1 MKTIAGIKSIVCIAM
16 FSGPAFAQI
25 PIQIN
30 AAVPASLDNSTAPW
44 FPPVVDQGARE
55 SCGNATGIGYGFSYE
70 INASRSVSGKDSSNQ
85 YPFFATYDFLN
96 EGCESCDPDKTY
108 YRHFLPAWKIA
119 RENGIP
125 AVRDFGSP
133 DLNSTRWMTGYD
145 NYYRAM
151 RNRVDK
157 IDSFEVSD
165 TASLRKMKQWL
176 FDRGSGSPSGGIFI
190 FTANI
195 YGTQE
200 DTVHSGPESGKT
212 FIKFWGNDQTSG
224 HCMAMVGYNDSV
236 RYDFN
241 GDGKYTTTLDIGND
255 AGAIGTKD
263 GTVDMAD
270 WEIGAFKAA
279 NSWGTSEWDNGFAW
293 VPYRSFVISPLN
305 GGLLSGGRVYYLT
318 VRKNYTPRMAL
329 KISITDPLRNTF
341 ALSVGVSDDPSAAV
355 PAKLRVFDRQFTY
368 SGGAYPMCGKGA
380 SASIEIG
387 LDISDLIDS
396 IPGAAL
402 AKFFLVIESKG
413 GSGFVDSLSLM
424 DYTSGTLKQTA
435 SSQTP
440 VSITAGSSA
449 NPALTYLSVLSSI
462 NAVLP
467 AADRIFSKKN
477 ISIRRANGD
486 VRIALPGSRPG
497 RFGLFDSCGKL
508 RACLSVVREGEWIG
522 LPRSLPGGVYFIHAV
537 AGDRKTPAWEV
548 RL

>member
-1 MKTIAGIKSIVCIAM
+1 MKTKIGIKSVVCIAV
-16 FSGPAFAQI
+16 FSGSVFAQI

-30 AAVPASLDNSTAPW
+30 GTAPVSIDNSTAAW
-44 FPPVVDQGARE
+44 FPPVVDQGAKE

-70 INASRSVSGKDSSNQ
+70 INASRAAAGKDSSNQ
-85 YPFFATYDFLN
+85 YPFCATYDFLN
-96 EGCESCDPDKTY
+96 EGCESCDPNKTY
-108 YRHFLPAWKIA
+108 YRHFIPAWKIA
-119 RENGIP
+119 QENGIP
-125 AVRDFGSP
+125 VVRDFGTP

-151 RNRVDK
+151 RNRIDK
-157 IDSFEVSD
+157 IDSFEVFD
-165 TASLRKMKQWL
+165 TTSLRKMKQWL
-176 FDRGSGSPSGGIFI
+176 IDHGNGSPSGGIFI

-212 FIKFWGNDQTSG
+212 FIKFWGSDQTSG
-224 HCMAMVGYNDSV
+224 HCMAIVGYNDSV
-236 RYDFN
+236 RYDFS
-241 GDGKYTTTLDIGND
+241 GDGKYTNTLDIGND

-263 GTVDMAD
+263 GKVDMAD

-305 GGLLSGGRVYYLT
+305 GGLLSSGRVYYLT
-318 VRKNYTPRMAL
+318 VRDNYNPRMAF
-329 KISITDPLRNTF
+329 KISLSDALRNTI
-341 ALSVGVSDDPSAAV
+341 ALSVGVSNDQSATV
-355 PAKLRVFDRQFTY
+355 PAKLRIFDRQFTY
-368 SGGAYPMCGKGA
+368 SGGANPMCGKGA

-396 IPGAAL
+396 IPGAAI

-413 GSGFVDSLSLM
+413 GSGVVDSLRLM
-424 DYTSGTLKQTA
+424 DYTSGTLKQTK
-435 SSQTP
+435 SSQIA
-440 VSITAGSSA
+440 VSIAPGTSS
-449 NPALTYLSVLSSI
+449 NPAKTYISVLSSI

-477 ISIRRANGD
+477 ISIRHVNGD
-486 VRIALPGSRPG
+486 VRIVLPGSRGG

-508 RACLSVVREGEWIG
+508 RASLSVVREGEWIG

-548 RL
+548 NL